1 MNRSKV
7 IVIGLLL
14 IILLMGCTHVS
25 GEDQLPESFDY
36 NYEVVNPSGI
46 HDSELKQWYENN
58 RKNYGF
64 YEYQQDSTT
73 HYLLVGAGQRSSGG
87 YALEIT
93 GLTEIDR
100 SIFFKIDLTTPTS
113 DEMVI
118 QALTYP
124 NMLIK
129 ITGNQPFEAEAEL
142 SYTRASQTE
151 LTEEPKHFQGVHGI
165 YTGQIDN
172 NFIEI
177 DLSSNPS
184 FQSKAKI
191 PNDYFALMV
200 QEDQKETLDSI
211 EEGSEIYFNCYQN
224 HNKVWILEEFIE

>member
-1 MNRSKV
+1 M
-7 IVIGLLL
+7 
-14 IILLMGCTHVS
+14 
-25 GEDQLPESFDY
+25 
-36 NYEVVNPSGI
+36 
-46 HDSELKQWYENN
+46 QWYENN

-64 YEYQQDSTT
+64 YDYQQTPQV

-100 SIFFKIDLTTPTS
+100 SIFFKIDLKAPKT
-113 DEMVI
+113 DKAVI

-129 ITGNQPFEAEAEL
+129 ITANQSFDAEAEL
-142 SYTRASQTE
+142 TFEKAPQMDEQTKI
-151 LTEEPKHFQGVHGI
+151 KHYQGVKGL

-184 FQSKAKI
+184 FRSKANI
-191 PNDYFALMV
+191 PNEYFALMV
-200 QEDQKETLDSI
+200 KEDQKETLDSL
-211 EEGSEIYFNCYQN
+211 EENSEIYFNCYQN
-224 HNKVWILEEFIE
+224 ENKVWILEEFLK